1 MFNGI
6 PECRGLSDSS
16 TVTVQPVAQRTPPDI
31 YSGHQ
36 YILFMAMAFKSV
48 SEFHS
53 VLHFICDPALQKP
66 FMFTYFT

>member
-31 YSGHQ
+31 HHGHQ
-36 YILFMAMAFKSV
+36 YMLFMAMAFKSV
-48 SEFHS
+48 SE
-53 VLHFICDPALQKP
+53 LHFINY
-66 FMFTYFT
+66 M